1 LRYGLSV
8 ANFGTYADPARFVDL
23 ARAAEATTWE
33 AVFVW
38 DHLAYTWSRAR
49 PTADPWILLAAA
61 AGATER
67 VLLGTLV
74 AALPRRRFQDVA
86 LAVATLDRL
95 SAGRMVFGC
104 GLGGN
109 EREFAAFDE
118 ETDER
123 VRARKLE
130 QSLEVLRKLW
140 SGERVGDVHL
150 LPLPLQQPLP
160 IWIGGNAPRALRR
173 ATRFDGWA
181 ANTAT
186 PDRMTMTPDELAQKV
201 EIIFRARPDNARFDV
216 TAQGHTSPGEN
227 ELPAAYARAGA
238 TWWFESIHDERGDFD
253 AMLHRVAAG
262 PPR

>member
-8 ANFGTYADPARFVDL
+8 ANFGTYADPSRFVEL
-23 ARAAEATTWE
+23 AEAAEAATWE
-33 AVFVW
+33 GVFVW
-38 DHLAYTWSRAR
+38 DHLAYTWGRGR

-67 VLLGTLV
+67 ALLGTLV
-74 AALPRRRFQDVA
+74 AALPRRPFQDVA
-86 LAVATLDRL
+86 LAVTTLDHL

-109 EREFAAFDE
+109 EREFAAFGE

-123 VRARKLE
+123 VRASKLE
-130 QSLEVLRKLW
+130 QSLDVLRKLW
-140 SGERVGDVHL
+140 SGEPVGDVRL

-173 ATRFDGWA
+173 AARFDGWA
-181 ANTAT
+181 ANTAA
-186 PDRMTMTPDELAQKV
+186 PDRMTMSPDELAQKV
-201 EIIFRARPDNARFDV
+201 EIVFRERSDKRQFDV
-216 TAQGHTSPGEN
+216 TAQGNTAPGEN

-253 AMLHRVAAG
+253 ALLRRVAAG